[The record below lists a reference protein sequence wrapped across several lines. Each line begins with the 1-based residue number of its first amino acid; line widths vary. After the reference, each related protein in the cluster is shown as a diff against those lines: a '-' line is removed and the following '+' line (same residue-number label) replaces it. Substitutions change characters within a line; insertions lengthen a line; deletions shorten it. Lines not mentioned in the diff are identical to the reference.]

1 MAFDVVTYALL
12 KKSTS
17 NEINKI
23 LESLAEGMKFK
34 GEVATWAD
42 LPENPKNGDLYIIS
56 QENKKA
62 VYDGTKWIA
71 FDANPTKIS

>member
-34 GEVATWAD
+34 GEVAT
-42 LPENPKNGDLYIIS
+42 
-56 QENKKA
+56 
-62 VYDGTKWIA
+62 
-71 FDANPTKIS
+71 